1 MQDRRAGN
9 ITRSEMWRV
18 YCSDSSSPATGS
30 VEARTSGDAEDSPEG
45 DDTGMG
51 EGFGEL
57 GIPSR
62 VFGLNFANCPTA
74 KMALTDALGSA
85 HSTRWVSDRFFTAA
99 ASRMRSSSE
108 TIDVVRVITEAAPS
122 TVDDDANAEDDA
134 CSDDMSK
141 KHQIATNRTV
151 PQNYRINRLKQ

>member
-1 MQDRRAGN
+1 
-9 ITRSEMWRV
+9 
-18 YCSDSSSPATGS
+18 
-30 VEARTSGDAEDSPEG
+30 
-45 DDTGMG
+45 MG
-51 EGFGEL
+51 EGFGER

-122 TVDDDANAEDDA
+122 TVEDDADADA

-141 KHQIATNRTV
+141 KMQNRCESHGTA
-151 PQNYRINRLKQ
+151 NYRINRSTQ